1 MRTWA
6 CAMASSGTGTCRS
19 LRRLDRF
26 HFTFDISQP
35 NATFRRPAQ
44 SAKQVLSPA
53 QRNCSNTGSC
63 LEREEPR
70 SDACCLPGLQRPTRH
85 LANDTMRGRKPGR
98 NGNGR
103 EHEAHQPDPG
113 LRPRKLP
120 SGPKVHRHASVYD
133 VPAAGYHAGLIQTWS
148 EPVLPAIS
156 LPTLFRPSVSAHIAF
171 DACTPD
177 LVRSLCHP

>member
-1 MRTWA
+1 MGLRHGEFGDGHLSIPSTA
-6 CAMASSGTGTCRS
+6 RPIPLHLRHQLAERYFSTSCTVSQASS
-19 LRRLDRF
+19 
-26 HFTFDISQP
+26 
-35 NATFRRPAQ
+35 
-44 SAKQVLSPA
+44 VPA

-63 LEREEPR
+63 LEREESR

-120 SGPKVHRHASVYD
+120 SGPTVHRHASVYD

-177 LVRSLCHP
+177 LVRSLCHR